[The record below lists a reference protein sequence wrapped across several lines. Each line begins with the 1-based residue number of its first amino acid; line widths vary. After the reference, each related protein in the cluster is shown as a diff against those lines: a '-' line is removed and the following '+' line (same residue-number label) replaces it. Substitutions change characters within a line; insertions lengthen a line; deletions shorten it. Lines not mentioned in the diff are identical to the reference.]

1 MAKRPVVALV
11 CLSAD
16 ISGELAT
23 YLKRRGHDVR
33 AADEQW
39 EGRPL
44 LTSPEVDVAVIGDL
58 LRQVGGTPQE
68 PSIIVMRPPSD
79 LMEKVLVLEFGA
91 ADVVEAPF
99 SIREI
104 AARIGGL
111 LARRGRAV
119 PELVALENSTVD
131 LKSALVMHQ
140 SGEEDLLSPGQV
152 ALFRLLLANPRKVL
166 TRDDIMAA
174 APAENLDAF
183 DRSIDSRIVRLRRKL
198 DTESIVTIRGS
209 GDRFD
214 PPDQETA
221 LRAIRT
227 MSEPDFG
234 RRRCVDLRITRHVV
248 RIGPV
253 AQQHAGDAGEYQKR
267 LAIDQRGEQP
277 FGEFRFHGRFPSCV
291 ERDGILEAARP
302 FIGESSKPKR
312 QRPSILRMRRLAS
325 SQATTKRS
333 AA

>member
-16 ISGELAT
+16 LSGELAT
-23 YLKRRGHDVR
+23 YLERRGYEVR
-33 AADEQW
+33 AAAEQW
-39 EGRPL
+39 EGGPL
-44 LTSPEVDVAVIGDL
+44 VTSPEVDVAVIGDRLQSEIVLDL
-58 LRQVGGTPQE
+58 LRLLGGTPEE
-68 PSIIVMRPPSD
+68 PSVIVMRPPSD
-79 LMEKVLVLEFGA
+79 LMEKVMVLEFGA
-91 ADVVEAPF
+91 ADLVEAPF

-111 LARRGRAV
+111 LARRGRAG

-131 LKSALVMHQ
+131 LRSALVMHQ

-209 GDRFD
+209 GYRFD
-214 PPDQETA
+214 PP
-221 LRAIRT
+221 
-227 MSEPDFG
+227 
-234 RRRCVDLRITRHVV
+234 
-248 RIGPV
+248 
-253 AQQHAGDAGEYQKR
+253 
-267 LAIDQRGEQP
+267 
-277 FGEFRFHGRFPSCV
+277 
-291 ERDGILEAARP
+291 
-302 FIGESSKPKR
+302 
-312 QRPSILRMRRLAS
+312 
-325 SQATTKRS
+325 SQ
-333 AA
+333 

>member
-16 ISGELAT
+16 LSGELAT
-23 YLKRRGHDVR
+23 YLERRGYEVR
-33 AADEQW
+33 TAAEQW

-44 LTSPEVDVAVIGDL
+44 VTSPEVDVAVIGDRLQSEIVLDL
-58 LRQVGGTPQE
+58 LRQLGGTPEE
-68 PSIIVMRPPSD
+68 PSVIVMRPPSD
-79 LMEKVLVLEFGA
+79 LMEKVMVLEFGA
-91 ADVVEAPF
+91 ADLVEAPF

-111 LARRGRAV
+111 LARRGRAG

-131 LKSALVMHQ
+131 LRSALVMHQ

-209 GDRFD
+209 GYRFD
-214 PPDQETA
+214 PP
-221 LRAIRT
+221 
-227 MSEPDFG
+227 
-234 RRRCVDLRITRHVV
+234 
-248 RIGPV
+248 
-253 AQQHAGDAGEYQKR
+253 
-267 LAIDQRGEQP
+267 
-277 FGEFRFHGRFPSCV
+277 
-291 ERDGILEAARP
+291 
-302 FIGESSKPKR
+302 
-312 QRPSILRMRRLAS
+312 
-325 SQATTKRS
+325 SQ
-333 AA
+333 

>member
-16 ISGELAT
+16 LSGELAT
-23 YLKRRGHDVR
+23 YLERRGYEVR
-33 AADEQW
+33 AAAEQW

-44 LTSPEVDVAVIGDL
+44 VTSPEVDVAVIGDRLQSEIVLDL
-58 LRQVGGTPQE
+58 LRQLGGTPEE
-68 PSIIVMRPPSD
+68 PSVIVMRPPSD
-79 LMEKVLVLEFGA
+79 LMEKVMVLEFGA
-91 ADVVEAPF
+91 ADLVEAPF

-111 LARRGRAV
+111 LARRGRAG

-131 LKSALVMHQ
+131 LRSALVMHQ

-209 GDRFD
+209 GYRFD
-214 PPDQETA
+214 PP
-221 LRAIRT
+221 
-227 MSEPDFG
+227 
-234 RRRCVDLRITRHVV
+234 
-248 RIGPV
+248 
-253 AQQHAGDAGEYQKR
+253 
-267 LAIDQRGEQP
+267 
-277 FGEFRFHGRFPSCV
+277 
-291 ERDGILEAARP
+291 
-302 FIGESSKPKR
+302 
-312 QRPSILRMRRLAS
+312 
-325 SQATTKRS
+325 SQ
-333 AA
+333 